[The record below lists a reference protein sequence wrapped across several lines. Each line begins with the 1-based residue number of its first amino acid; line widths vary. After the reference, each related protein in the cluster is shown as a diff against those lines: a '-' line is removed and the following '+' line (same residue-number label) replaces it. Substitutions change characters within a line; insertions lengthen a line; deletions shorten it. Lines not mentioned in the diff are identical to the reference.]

1 MKYTLEHAK
10 KPTDIHQHLVTLHN
24 LVTSINAKTVIELG
38 VNLGESTVALL
49 EAVHATQGMLISV
62 DIQLLRNVVP
72 MLTKY
77 GLLSRWNFN
86 LSDDLKYALTW
97 PADKKADLIF
107 IDTAHTFEQ
116 TTKEI
121 AAYEPILRPGGIM
134 VFHDTVSYH
143 EGVQK
148 PINNFLKTQGALYE
162 RKATGW
168 QYENKTNCNGLGILR
183 KPA

>member
-10 KPTDIHQHLVTLHN
+10 RGTDIHQHLVTLHN
-24 LVTSINAKTVIELG
+24 LVTSIAAKTVIELG
-38 VNLGESTVALL
+38 VNTGESTVAFL
-49 EAVHATQGMLISV
+49 EAVEATQGQLYSV
-62 DIQLLRNVVP
+62 DIQLLPATKV
-72 MLTKY
+72 MLESY
-77 GLLSRWNFN
+77 GITGRWNFTLQN
-86 LSDDLKYALTW
+86 DLEYVKTW

-107 IDTAHTFEQ
+107 IDTSHTFDH

-134 VFHDTVSYH
+134 VFHDTISFY

-148 PINNFLKTQGALYE
+148 PINNFLKKHGGLYE
-162 RKATGW
+162 RKPNGW
-168 QYENKTNCNGLGILR
+168 QYENKTNCNGLAILR

>member
-1 MKYTLEHAK
+1 MRRTLEHAA

-24 LVTSINAKTVIELG
+24 LVTSIAAKTVIELG
-38 VNLGESTVALL
+38 VNTGESTVAFL
-49 EAVHATQGMLISV
+49 EAVEATQGELYSV
-62 DIQLLRNVVP
+62 DIQLLP
-72 MLTKY
+72 ATKAMLESYGITK
-77 GLLSRWNFN
+77 RWKFT
-86 LSDDLKYALTW
+86 LQDDIEYAKTW

-107 IDTAHTFEQ
+107 IDTSHTFDH

-121 AAYEPILRPGGIM
+121 ATYEPILRPGGIM
-134 VFHDTVSYH
+134 VFHDTVSFH

-148 PINNFLKTQGALYE
+148 PINNFLKAHKALYE
-162 RKATGW
+162 RRVTGW